1 MPPPNEAPPETPPAV
16 LTKTFVPADLH
27 DREYLKPFLD
37 KPWSPEVGAEV
48 FKKLEGAQA
57 LLGKK
62 LGIPAADAKDDEV
75 NKFYEGLRPA
85 KADDYE
91 IETGENPDKE
101 WLAALRAGAHKSGMS
116 NRQLKGLT
124 TEIMPF
130 LKGRAEAHAAEQA
143 KMEKEYVDF
152 AKEAMG
158 EGWDKRQGRVM
169 TAIKELAPEGAKKF
183 IDKLNNNDMVLMV
196 ATLDAVISKYA
207 KEDDFKAPAGSG
219 GGGQDKEA
227 LMTELKTLYAH
238 PGWKNFTNPE
248 SVKVRKRVEEI
259 LASPLLK

>member
-1 MPPPNEAPPETPPAV
+1 MPEGQETPPALA
-16 LTKTFVPADLH
+16 LTKTFVPVDLH

-48 FKKLEGAQA
+48 FKKLEGAQS

-62 LGIPAADAKDDEV
+62 LGIPGADAKDDEIT
-75 NKFYEGLRPA
+75 KFHEALRPA

-91 IETGENPDKE
+91 LALGEKPDEAFVKSFRE
-101 WLAALRAGAHKSGMS
+101 AAFEAGASK
-116 NRQLKGLT
+116 RTVKVLT
-124 TEIMPF
+124 EKLTPF
-130 LKGRAEAHAAEQA
+130 FKERAAAAAAETQ
-143 KMEKEYVDF
+143 KMETEYATF

-169 TAIKELAPEGAKKF
+169 QAMKELAPEGAKKF
-183 IDKLNNNDMVLMV
+183 IDKLNNNDMALMV
-196 ATLDAVISKYA
+196 ATIDAVLSKYA
-207 KEDDFKAPAGSG
+207 KEDDFKGAEGNGGNGAP
-219 GGGQDKEA
+219 DKEA
-227 LMTELKTLYAH
+227 LLTELKTLYAH

-248 SVKVRKRVEEI
+248 STKVRKRVEEI